1 MISIQE
7 VCDRWEISRPTVM
20 KAIAE
25 RKLIGEKQEGKWF
38 FEPASVVRWRG
49 EPRLTEAD
57 HRSIEAEKSSTGEPS
72 PTAALLKM
80 AEDYISSLKEQLEVK
95 DRQLAESQETMREQ
109 MRLLTY
115 AGPALSNAGDE
126 VAQLKAELA
135 KKDQQMEKLA
145 KVTAEKVAQLVK
157 GQRRVARPKVVTA
170 ADMLKKD
177 E

>member
-1 MISIQE
+1 MISIQD
-7 VCDRWEISRPTVM
+7 VCIRWDISRPTVM

-25 RKLIGEKQEGKWF
+25 RKLIGEKQDGKWF
-38 FEPASVVRWRG
+38 FDPAAVVRWRG
-49 EPRLTEAD
+49 EPNLTQHQRDELV
-57 HRSIEAEKSSTGEPS
+57 HRPSMAEPT

-115 AGPALSNAGDE
+115 AGPALSKSGDE

-135 KKDQQMEKLA
+135 KKDEQMEKLA

-157 GQRRVARPKVVTA
+157 RQRVRPRAKVQTVADK
-170 ADMLKKD
+170 LK
-177 E
+177 EGS